1 MKTPIRAPKANA
13 FAERWVGS
21 VRRECLDH
29 VLVFG
34 RRHLQHVLGAY
45 VEYYTRPRPHRG
57 LDLQP
62 PDPGLHS
69 EAMPGTKVRRR
80 DVLGGL
86 IHEYHR
92 SAA

>member
-1 MKTPIRAPKANA
+1 
-13 FAERWVGS
+13 
-21 VRRECLDH
+21 
-29 VLVFG
+29 
-34 RRHLQHVLGAY
+34 
-45 VEYYTRPRPHRG
+45 
-57 LDLQP
+57 
-62 PDPGLHS
+62 LHS